1 MEFRCPSCGA
11 AMRWDFDNQHLCCD
25 YCGHHEL
32 PLSKNDVR
40 KMTGSDAPDPA
51 TCPSCGAPLPEDPT
65 TIAHVCP
72 YCGDSLTMSH
82 RIGQSRIVGI
92 VPIKF
97 TKRQMFDLLMRKY
110 SNKLCLVP
118 DIFSEDR
125 LKEVQTEFIP
135 YRVYDASG
143 DVWYRGE
150 LTATK
155 TTGDSETISTY
166 DASLAAKVAYS
177 DITILATDRVP
188 DEVSLALEPFDLEE
202 AMHFAEP
209 YLAGSEC
216 HLPNTDPQGDY
227 EKIDSEALDKSW
239 KALYTP
245 GRIACA
251 YVTPDD
257 EPLKHDYQRNITATA
272 RGTYLLPVYQYSYRM
287 RNGRVLAYYL
297 NAQTQE
303 VFGQAPIDRGRV
315 ALASVSLAFM
325 AASIVALALA
335 VLLMIGG

>member
-1 MEFRCPSCGA
+1 M
-11 AMRWDFDNQHLCCD
+11 
-25 YCGHHEL
+25 
-32 PLSKNDVR
+32 
-40 KMTGSDAPDPA
+40 
-51 TCPSCGAPLPEDPT
+51 
-65 TIAHVCP
+65 
-72 YCGDSLTMSH
+72 
-82 RIGQSRIVGI
+82 
-92 VPIKF
+92 
-97 TKRQMFDLLMRKY
+97 
-110 SNKLCLVP
+110 
-118 DIFSEDR
+118 
-125 LKEVQTEFIP
+125 
-135 YRVYDASG
+135 
-143 DVWYRGE
+143 
-150 LTATK
+150 
-155 TTGDSETISTY
+155 
-166 DASLAAKVAYS
+166 
-177 DITILATDRVP
+177 
-188 DEVSLALEPFDLEE
+188 
-202 AMHFAEP
+202 
-209 YLAGSEC
+209 C

-303 VFGQAPIDRGRV
+303 VFGQVPIDRGRV

-325 AASIVALALA
+325 AASIVALVLA